1 MRKAASTMDKGPRA
15 FRILDV
21 AHAAGVS
28 AATVSR
34 ALSAPDKVRPETR
47 QRVMETVRRL
57 NYTPNEPARALRAG
71 TARMVLVAVPNLYSG
86 AFFPAVV
93 NAIDAELSANGYTMI
108 TGSLN
113 GAEEKARRLIDLVY
127 ARQIDGVIILANCS
141 GPLDGQ
147 SVLRAGVPIVAI
159 SAELDEPGHPTVLID
174 DMACAIAQTRHL
186 VNLGHRRLLYVSG
199 PDGHYNDI
207 HRYRGFLEA
216 VRGADLRSADV
227 QRFQGDFTLA
237 SGVEAGRFFLSQRQR
252 PTGVVCASDEMAIGF
267 LKTVRAGGVKAPQEV
282 SVVGFDDIEFT
293 EYCEPALT
301 TIHQPRGELGAAGA
315 RVLLQRL
322 KGDPAVDKPIVIKGE
337 LRVRG
342 STGPAPRPSSPLEA

>member
-1 MRKAASTMDKGPRA
+1 M
-15 FRILDV
+15 LDV

-34 ALSAPDKVRPETR
+34 ALSEPDKVRPETR
-47 QRVMETVRRL
+47 RRVMETVRRL

-71 TARMVLVAVPNLYSG
+71 TARMVLAAVPDLYSG

-108 TGSLN
+108 TGSLE
-113 GAEEKARRLIDLVY
+113 GAEEKARRLVDLVY

-141 GPLDGQ
+141 GPLDGR

-159 SAELDEPGHPTVLID
+159 SAELGETGHPTVLID
-174 DMACAIAQTRHL
+174 DEACAIAQTRHL
-186 VNLGHRRLLYVSG
+186 LDLGHRRLLYVSG
-199 PDGHYNDI
+199 PDGHYNDV
-207 HRYRGFLEA
+207 HRYRGFRQA
-216 VRGADLRSADV
+216 VREAGLASEDV
-227 QRFQGDFTLA
+227 QRFEGDFTLA
-237 SGVEAGRFFLSQRQR
+237 SGVAAGRSFLGTRPQ

-267 LKTVRAGGVKAPQEV
+267 LKTVRTAGVEVPQDV
-282 SVVGFDDIEFT
+282 SVVGFDDIEFAAF
-293 EYCEPALT
+293 CEPTLT
-301 TIHQPRGELGAAGA
+301 TIHQPRSLLGATGA

-322 KGDPAVDKPIVIKGE
+322 NGNPAMDKPIVIRGE

-342 STGPAPRPSSPLEA
+342 STGHGPEVGWNRRTLRSSAG